1 MYRVDLLIPGFPGKT
16 SGHGSL
22 GWGSVA
28 LLRGHGQVI
37 VIEPG
42 SYNYRR
48 LIAERLQALGV
59 DHAMVTGVMITHCHW
74 DHVCNYPVFPNAKI
88 YVPGDDL
95 EWALEQPPALS
106 GVPELHVRHLAQH
119 DLTRRVAD
127 ATEILPGIVAM
138 ATPGHT
144 PGHMAYRVTG
154 EDHDFLFTGD
164 AAKNRAELLS
174 GRVDISRDLP
184 NSIKSLQRLLE
195 VARDDPSTVVVCGHD
210 AAFRI
215 EGDRAIA
222 VQQHDAAIT
231 ARLTTDFD
239 NETLV
244 SLVNG
249 QAE

>member
-74 DHVCNYPVFPNAKI
+74 DHVCNYPVFPNADV
-88 YVPGDDL
+88 YVSGDDL
-95 EWALEQPPALS
+95 EWALDEPPTLS
-106 GVPELHVRHLAQH
+106 GVPELHVRHLAQYER
-119 DLTRRVAD
+119 TRRVAD
-127 ATEILPGIVAM
+127 AAEFLPGIVAM

-154 EDHDFLFTGD
+154 EHHDYLFTGD

-174 GRVDISRDLP
+174 GSVDVSRDP
-184 NSIKSLQRLLE
+184 VTSSKSLDRLVE
-195 VARDDPSTVVVCGHD
+195 VARDDPSNVVVCGHD

-222 VQQHDAAIT
+222 VQQQDAGIT
-231 ARLTTDFD
+231 ARLTADFD
-239 NETLV
+239 DETFV
-244 SLVNG
+244 SLTNG
-249 QAE
+249 RTS